1 MKSLVLTSICIGLFA
16 IASFAQVNGRR
27 ENQQDRIA
35 RGVQSGQLT
44 PGETSN
50 LENQQRGLNGEI
62 RADRAADGG
71 KLTAAEKQQIS
82 RQQNGLSK
90 QVYKDKHN
98 AASDHFGNSEVGK
111 REENQ
116 QDRIA
121 QGIKSGKLSA
131 RQTGNLEGRDAGI
144 NREIR
149 TDRKYNGGHL
159 TNAERRQVNRQQNHV
174 SKAIYRDKRK

>member
-1 MKSLVLTSICIGLFA
+1 MKNIALTSICIGLFA
-16 IASFAQVNGRR
+16 ITSFAQVNGHR

-35 RGVQSGQLT
+35 QGVKSGQLT

-71 KLTAAEKQQIS
+71 KLTSAEKQQING
-82 RQQNGLSK
+82 QQNGLSK
-90 QVYKDKHN
+90 QVSQDKHN
-98 AASDHFGNSEVGK
+98 GASDHFGNSEAGK

-131 RQTGNLEGRDAGI
+131 RQSSNLEGRDAGI
-144 NREIR
+144 NREIK

-159 TNAERRQVNRQQNHV
+159 TNAEKKQVDRQQNHV
-174 SKAIYRDKRK
+174 SKTIYHDKRK

>member
-1 MKSLVLTSICIGLFA
+1 MKKLALTSIFVGLFA
-16 IASFAQVNGRR
+16 MTSFAQVNSRK

-35 RGVQSGQLT
+35 QGVQSGQLT

-50 LENQQRGLNGEI
+50 LENKERGLNGEI
-62 RADRAADGG
+62 KADRAADGG
-71 KLTAAEKQQIS
+71 KLTGAEKQQIN

-98 AASDHFGNSEVGK
+98 AASDHFGNSEAGK

-116 QDRIA
+116 QDRVA

-131 RQTGNLEGRDAGI
+131 GQTSNLEGRDAGI
-144 NREIR
+144 NREIK

-159 TNAERRQVNRQQNHV
+159 TNAERKQVNRQQNHV
-174 SKAIYRDKRK
+174 SKAIYNDKHK